1 MGFRTAWRADRE
13 RPRADHRARPSR
25 GAHKRLEWPAI
36 SSVENTMSRNSKA
49 KRDKRKKQQPK
60 RPIVRLGQAPQVT
73 NHAVLQDADG
83 RVVAAI
89 GLQGGSEWM
98 LSIGGQTMGSA
109 DNPVPMLAMLKH
121 LANLQ
126 EKEGKTIS
134 LEYSTQL
141 QQMIDDLAAE
151 EVKTAEEYLTTL
163 VSEFENADG
172 DDAGEGEGEEGEDDS
187 DSDSDA
193 VAADAD
199 DAADAADADADA
211 TDADADDSAAETA
224 QDDADATDGAK
235 KKKSKKA

>member
-1 MGFRTAWRADRE
+1 
-13 RPRADHRARPSR
+13 
-25 GAHKRLEWPAI
+25 
-36 SSVENTMSRNSKA
+36 MSRNSKA

-151 EVKTAEEYLTTL
+151 EGKTAEEYLTTL

-172 DDAGEGEGEEGEDDS
+172 DDAGEGEEGEEGEDDSDS

-199 DAADAADADADA
+199 AADA
-211 TDADADDSAAETA
+211 DADADDSAAETA

>member
-1 MGFRTAWRADRE
+1 
-13 RPRADHRARPSR
+13 
-25 GAHKRLEWPAI
+25 
-36 SSVENTMSRNSKA
+36 MSRNSKA

-151 EVKTAEEYLTTL
+151 EGKTAEEYLTTL

-172 DDAGEGEGEEGEDDS
+172 DDAGEGEEGEKGED
-187 DSDSDA
+187 DSDA

-199 DAADAADADADA
+199 DAADAADTDADA

>member
-1 MGFRTAWRADRE
+1 
-13 RPRADHRARPSR
+13 
-25 GAHKRLEWPAI
+25 
-36 SSVENTMSRNSKA
+36 MSRNSKA
-49 KRDKRKKQQPK
+49 KRDKRKKQLPK

-126 EKEGKTIS
+126 EAEGKTIS

-151 EVKTAEEYLTTL
+151 DGKTAEEYLTTL
-163 VSEFENADG
+163 VAEFQNADADEDG
-172 DDAGEGEGEEGEDDS
+172 DDAAEDAAADAGT
-187 DSDSDA
+187 DA
-193 VAADAD
+193 VAEDAAGD
-199 DAADAADADADA
+199 DAGSDDDSTADADADA
-211 TDADADDSAAETA
+211 SDAAT
-224 QDDADATDGAK
+224 DDADGETAGK
-235 KKKSKKA
+235 KPKKSKKA

>member
-1 MGFRTAWRADRE
+1 
-13 RPRADHRARPSR
+13 
-25 GAHKRLEWPAI
+25 
-36 SSVENTMSRNSKA
+36 MSRNSKA

-60 RPIVRLGQAPQVT
+60 RPFARLGQAPQVT

-126 EKEGKTIS
+126 EAEGKTIS

-141 QQMIDDLAAE
+141 QQMIDDLAADE
-151 EVKTAEEYLTTL
+151 GQTAEEYLTKL
-163 VSEFENADG
+163 VSEFQNADADEDG
-172 DDAGEGEGEEGEDDS
+172 DDDGDAEDAADDAGT
-187 DSDSDA
+187 DA
-193 VAADAD
+193 VAEDTTTEDAS
-199 DAADAADADADA
+199 AS
-211 TDADADDSAAETA
+211 ADDSAADAEA
-224 QDDADATDGAK
+224 SDDAEGDSAGK
-235 KKKSKKA
+235 KPKKSKKA

>member
-1 MGFRTAWRADRE
+1 
-13 RPRADHRARPSR
+13 
-25 GAHKRLEWPAI
+25 
-36 SSVENTMSRNSKA
+36 MSRNSKA
-49 KRDKRKKQQPK
+49 KRDKRKKQLPK

-126 EKEGKTIS
+126 EAEGKTIS

-151 EVKTAEEYLTTL
+151 EGQTAEEYLTTL
-163 VSEFENADG
+163 VAEFQNADADEDGEAEDAAVDAGTDAVTEEAAG
-172 DDAGEGEGEEGEDDS
+172 DDAASDDDS
-187 DSDSDA
+187 
-193 VAADAD
+193 
-199 DAADAADADADA
+199 AADADASSDA
-211 TDADADDSAAETA
+211 AT
-224 QDDADATDGAK
+224 DDADGETASK
-235 KKKSKKA
+235 KPKKSKKA